1 MIHTLHISHHTH
13 PSIHSSNTLY
23 YLHQHIHLCF
33 LTVVCLSV
41 MFLSVCLSVTF
52 FCSTRSPIPPHTY
65 VDRSHHNGHHDNDD
79 DNDHDDATVYW
90 DSLLLRPLPSETVPP
105 LSPEAVSP
113 YCSSLAV
120 AEASADLRRRLTLA
134 RPRNPLSKGVSG
146 ADQRGVLK
154 EGLVPVENQVEC
166 TQEDLRHQEEI
177 GCCALQLAQLEQTH
191 MITTLQQTV
200 LKQLLA
206 IQCPGDGDDSVGD
219 RNNSGDMGDNDADG
233 DGDDVLQVAD
243 AIVHQLTHT
252 GTDHLSLLS

>member
-1 MIHTLHISHHTH
+1 MLLNCRLSAC
-13 PSIHSSNTLY
+13 L
-23 YLHQHIHLCF
+23 F
-33 LTVVCLSV
+33 VCLFV
-41 MFLSVCLSVTF
+41 
-52 FCSTRSPIPPHTY
+52 CSTRSPIPPNTY
-65 VDRSHHNGHHDNDD
+65 VDRSNYNDHHDNDY
-79 DNDHDDATVYW
+79 DNDAHDEDHDDATVYW

-134 RPRNPLSKGVSG
+134 RPRNLLPKGVSG

-219 RNNSGDMGDNDADG
+219 RNNGDAMGDKNG
-233 DGDDVLQVAD
+233 DWEDVLQVAD

-252 GTDHLSLLS
+252 GTDLSLLP